1 MTGDFEQQLLQ
12 NICDICNLKDI
23 DCNLIDAKAP
33 LIGPESPL
41 GIDSIDAL
49 EIVVMVQKTYGVR
62 IQSQESSRDV
72 LRSLASLAAYI
83 KKHA

>member
-12 NICDICNLKDI
+12 NICDICNLQDI
-23 DCNLIDAKAP
+23 DFGLIDAKAP

-62 IQSQESSRDV
+62 IQSQEGSRDV